1 MRTGAIAIV
10 VLFAIFL
17 FSGLARNEK
26 IPLPCEEPLAY
37 NIGIFDRRFN
47 ITQKDFLSALAEA
60 EAIWEESISK
70 ELFIY
75 SPETGDLSI
84 NLIYDY
90 RQEATKTLEN
100 LGKVV
105 EEDEGTYEMMQSK
118 YVVLKAE
125 YDNLENLYNARGK
138 MFNEQNDAYQA
149 KVETWNNGK
158 RNSKTQF
165 DELENKRIALQAEV
179 AELKALGK
187 QLNEKVAEVN
197 SLAERLNR
205 LANSLNLNVEKFNT
219 VGASR
224 GETFTG
230 GMYFSA
236 DEGRSIDIYEFSNRE
251 KLVRILAHELGHALG
266 LEHLDDPQVIMYYLN
281 ESDVKV
287 LTQTDLAALRAL
299 CRTD

>member
-1 MRTGAIAIV
+1 MRTGAIAII

-26 IPLPCEEPLAY
+26 ISLPCEEPLAY
-37 NIGIFDRRFN
+37 NIGIFDRRFG

-60 EAIWEESISK
+60 ETIWEESAGK

-90 RQEATKTLEN
+90 RQEITKTLEN

-105 EEDEGTYEMMQSK
+105 EEDESTYEEMQSK
-118 YVVLKAE
+118 YVLLKAE
-125 YDNLENLYNARGK
+125 YDNLENLYDAQVK
-138 MFNEQNDAYQA
+138 VLNEQNDAYQA
-149 KVETWNNGK
+149 KVEIWNNGK
-158 RNSKTQF
+158 RNSKAQF
-165 DELENKRIALQAEV
+165 DELENERIDLQAKV
-179 AELKALGK
+179 AELKALEK

-205 LANSLNLNVEKFNT
+205 LANSLNLNAEKFNT

-230 GMYFSA
+230 GMFLSA

-266 LEHLDDPQVIMYYLN
+266 LEHLDDSQAIMYYLN
-281 ESDVKV
+281 EGETSV

-299 CRTD
+299 CGGM